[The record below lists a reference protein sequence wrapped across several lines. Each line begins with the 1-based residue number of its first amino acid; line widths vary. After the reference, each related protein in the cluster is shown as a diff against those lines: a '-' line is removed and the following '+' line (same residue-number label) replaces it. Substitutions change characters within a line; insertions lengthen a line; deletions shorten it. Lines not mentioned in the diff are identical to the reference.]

1 MVKTGKKK
9 QLVSPAKIECMR
21 CKERKDP
28 RFFVSPWEAI
38 REWVDSHSYLTP
50 PNDNSQPTQI
60 VLCAACLRILAKKSN
75 QRWQNQK
82 PKYRLCGN
90 IKTGIYKSLR
100 TGRGGQWE
108 KRVGYT
114 IAELKE
120 HLQKQFEPGMSWSNY
135 GPADGQ
141 WQIDHI
147 KTVASFDFSKYDDE
161 DFKRC
166 WSLSNLRPLW
176 ARDNWK
182 RKKNQQPMRRC
193 FDESPYTFCMDCPQ
207 AIQIKYRGRF
217 CLCKD
222 FFQKFYCLEVPVG
235 YSLPDLKWWETSSE
249 RLKAMMAGALLGSIS
264 ALQRKVRLK
273 KKLQLVLAARKNKA
287 ARHSQ

>member
-1 MVKTGKKK
+1 MAKTSEKENQEQHDRQRKK
-9 QLVSPAKIECMR
+9 Q
-21 CKERKDP
+21 
-28 RFFVSPWEAI
+28 
-38 REWVDSHSYLTP
+38 
-50 PNDNSQPTQI
+50 
-60 VLCAACLRILAKKSN
+60 N
-75 QRWQNQK
+75 QKRHNRK

-90 IKTGIYKSLR
+90 IKTGIYKSFK
-100 TGRGGQWE
+100 TGKPGSWE
-108 KRVGYT
+108 WCVGYSL
-114 IAELKE
+114 AKLRE

-135 GPADGQ
+135 GQ

-176 ARDNWK
+176 ARDNWT

-193 FDESPYTFCMDCPQ
+193 FDESPYKFCLDCPQ
-207 AIQIKYRGRF
+207 AVQIKYRGRF
-217 CLCKD
+217 CLCKE

-249 RLKAMMAGALLGSIS
+249 RLKAMMAGALLSSIS
-264 ALQRKVRLK
+264 VLQRRQARLK

-287 ARHSQ
+287 VKP